1 MGANP
6 VSGVVYFIDRISPE
20 TGLRHMVRNKYN
32 PSQLPLLRSSSD
44 IAWGMWNRVTTPQTI
59 KNVKMFQSHDVVNED
74 TEIIIKRI
82 VTTQF
87 GLKKPKMWPGHTFEV
102 TSEPGRE
109 AETEAALA
117 LIGSSY
123 RFPNGFAL
131 PVVPIHYTHANI
143 T

>member
-6 VSGVVYFIDRISPE
+6 VDGVVYFIDRISPA
-20 TGLRHMVRNKYN
+20 TGLKHMVRDKYD

-44 IAWGMWNRVTTPQTI
+44 LAWGMWNRVTTPKNI
-59 KNVKMFQSHDVVNED
+59 KNIKMFQSHDIMNDE
-74 TEIIIKRI
+74 TETIIKRI

-87 GLKKPKMWPGHTFEV
+87 GLKTPKMWPGHSFEV

-117 LIGSSY
+117 LIGSSSHSHDVY
-123 RFPNGFAL
+123 AL
-131 PVVPIHYTHANI
+131 PVVPIYYAHANI
-143 T
+143 N

>member
-20 TGLRHMVRNKYN
+20 TGLRHMVRDKYN

-82 VTTQF
+82 VTTQL
-87 GLKKPKMWPGHTFEV
+87 GLKKPKVWPGHAFEV

-123 RFPNGFAL
+123 RFPDGFAL
-131 PVVPIHYTHANI
+131 PVVPIHYTYADMA
-143 T
+143 